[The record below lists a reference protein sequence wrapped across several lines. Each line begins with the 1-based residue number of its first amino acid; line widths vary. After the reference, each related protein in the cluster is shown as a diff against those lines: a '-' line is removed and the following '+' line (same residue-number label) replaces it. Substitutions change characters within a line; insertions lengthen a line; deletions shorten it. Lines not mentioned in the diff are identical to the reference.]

1 MPAKPSPLVGILMA
15 LGAFALFSV
24 HDVVI
29 KFLGSGDGYAV
40 FQIVFFSVLLTFPLS
55 TVILLQS
62 NVAGT
67 LRPAHPWWSLLRT
80 ACTVV
85 AALLV
90 FTAFTTLPL
99 AQVYAMI
106 FTMPLIITVLS
117 IPILGEKVG
126 PHRWGAVI
134 VGLAG
139 VLIVLRPGGA
149 DLGWGHAAA
158 LGGAVFSALAS
169 VIVRRIGRD
178 ERTMVLLL
186 WPLVANFVVMGAAL
200 PFVYR
205 PVPLPDLGLWALMA
219 LCALLASLL
228 MIGAY
233 KRADAV
239 LVAPMQYSQ
248 IIWAALYGWILFDEG
263 IDLWTGVGA
272 GVIVAS
278 GLYIVA
284 REAGGRSATAPV
296 LRSRT
301 RAGTPGAPRIG
312 ALLTT
317 GERDAGLPGGAMRRA
332 LDERA
337 AHARHDGRGAT

>member
-1 MPAKPSPLVGILMA
+1 MPAKPSPLPGILMA
-15 LGAFALFSV
+15 LAAFALFSI

-29 KFLGSGDGYAV
+29 KFLGGGYAV

-55 TVILLQS
+55 TMMLLRS
-62 NVAGT
+62 DVSGT
-67 LRPAHPWWSLLRT
+67 LLPAHPWWSALRT
-80 ACTVV
+80 ACTV
-85 AALLV
+85 AAGLLV
-90 FTAFTTLPL
+90 FTAFVTLPL

-117 IPILGEKVG
+117 IPILGERVG

-134 VGLAG
+134 AGLVG
-139 VLIVLRPGGA
+139 VLVVLRPGGA

-158 LGGAVFSALAS
+158 LAGAVLSATAS

-186 WPLVANFVVMGAAL
+186 WPLVANFAVMGAAL
-200 PFVYR
+200 PFVYE

-219 LCALLASLL
+219 VCALIASLL

-248 IIWAALYGWILFDEG
+248 IIWAALYGWLLFDEG

-272 GVIVAS
+272 GIIVAS
-278 GLYIVA
+278 GLYIVL
-284 REAGGRSATAPV
+284 REGMGRSETTPV

-301 RAGTPGAPRIG
+301 RAGTPATPRIG
-312 ALLTT
+312 SLLSED
-317 GERDAGLPGGAMRRA
+317 ERDAGLPGGAVRRA
-332 LDERA
+332 LDARDPLARA
-337 AHARHDGRGAT
+337 SGRR